1 MLLAGRW
8 DEAQECL
15 TRSMELHRDL
25 GAPLGESLALQRLAE
40 LAGARGDYDRAA
52 ELLGRGLDI
61 AVRIPFLAT
70 HMQTRIYGTQAVHA
84 LDQHDV
90 ETALRAVE
98 ATVDIA
104 AQFGACPGCTALIHP
119 VAAETYAALGRLDEA
134 KARVEAAQENAEQ
147 WQSGAWRAL
156 AELAQGVV
164 ARSASEG
171 AVEHLTAAADL
182 FEEIDWPYPAARCYR
197 LAGQALAERG
207 QTAAARDL
215 LQDALARFE
224 QLGATADVTR
234 TRAALEDLG
243 A

>member
-1 MLLAGRW
+1 LLLAGRW

-15 TRSMELHRDL
+15 TQSMELHRDL
-25 GAPLGESLALQRLAE
+25 GAPVGESLALQRLAE
-40 LAGARGDYDRAA
+40 LAGARGDYDHAA

-61 AVRIPFLAT
+61 AGRIPFLAT
-70 HMQTRIYGTQAVHA
+70 HMQTRIHGTRATHA
-84 LDQHDV
+84 LDQDDV
-90 ETALRAVE
+90 EAALRAVE

-104 AQFGACPGCTALIHP
+104 KQFGACPGCTALIHP

-134 KARVEAAQENAEQ
+134 QERADAAWQNANQ

-156 AELAQGVV
+156 AQLAQGVV
-164 ARSASEG
+164 ARARGED
-171 AVEHLTAAADL
+171 AVEHLTTAADL
-182 FEEIDWPYPAARCYR
+182 FQEIDWPYAAARCCR
-197 LAGQALAERG
+197 LTAETLGERG

-224 QLGATADVTR
+224 QLGATADATR
-234 TRAALEDLG
+234 TRAALADLR